1 LNVDH
6 AQLPKII
13 NTGTKT
19 RNRKSNLR
27 NKDQYHLSSE
37 KHVIKIINYT
47 EKSGILPMS
56 VIIFF
61 SASITFFSCRNEVQA
76 IVFFLHKGSYAP
88 EEAIIR
94 NPYPEARYSS
104 SPVVVTSLMISLRFE
119 RGMIYCNV
127 AGNIDGH

>member
-1 LNVDH
+1 MNVDH

-37 KHVIKIINYT
+37 KHVIMIINYT
-47 EKSGILPMS
+47 EKSEILPMS

-61 SASITFFSCRNEVQA
+61 SASITFFSCRNDVQA
-76 IVFFLHKGSYAP
+76 IDFLHKGSYAP
-88 EEAIIR
+88 E
-94 NPYPEARYSS
+94 N
-104 SPVVVTSLMISLRFE
+104 
-119 RGMIYCNV
+119 N
-127 AGNIDGH
+127 NK